1 MGMRKDF
8 ILSEEEKQKRRQR
21 MEENRQLSCENQS
34 STQIISPPLT
44 DQFASESMHEIDRVS
59 QTDLEKLFLCLF

>member
-21 MEENRQLSCENQS
+21 MEENRQLSSENQL
-34 STQIISPPLT
+34 STQIISPPN
-44 DQFASESMHEIDRVS
+44 DQFVSESIHQIDCVS
-59 QTDLEKLFLCLF
+59 

>member
-21 MEENRQLSCENQS
+21 MEENRQLSCENQLS
-34 STQIISPPLT
+34 AQIIPPPN
-44 DQFASESMHEIDRVS
+44 DQFVSESIQEIDCVS
-59 QTDLEKLFLCLF
+59 